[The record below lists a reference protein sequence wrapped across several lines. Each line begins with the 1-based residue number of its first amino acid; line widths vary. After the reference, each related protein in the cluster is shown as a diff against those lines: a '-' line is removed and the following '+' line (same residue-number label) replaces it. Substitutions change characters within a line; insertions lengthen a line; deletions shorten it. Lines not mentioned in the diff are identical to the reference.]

1 MFFFFYDEET
11 GETGEFEVDDS
22 QFDSEEDMEAFY
34 DSSVRRIFHKQ
45 EEQWYFSIVDVCGVL
60 TEQPDYEKSRKY
72 WNKLKQRISEEAGQP
87 VTICHQFKLRA
98 ADGKMRLT
106 DVADQEQLFRIIQS
120 VPSPKAE
127 PFKQWMAMVASQR
140 IDQMQDPELSIQQAI
155 ADYTRLGYSEKWIN
169 QRIRSIEVRKELTD
183 EWKRAGVEEGQQYA
197 SLTNIITQA
206 WSGKT
211 VGEYKQHKGL
221 HKESL
226 RDNMTNLE
234 LTLNTLAEIT
244 TAELHKQNNPQGFR
258 ASAKL
263 AKEGGE
269 IAGNTRKEIET
280 RLGHSVISSMRASDA
295 LTPIEESKPQE

>member
-1 MFFFFYDEET
+1 MDNNFAIQL
-11 GETGEFEVDDS
+11 FEDRQVRIVWDA
-22 QFDSEEDMEAFY
+22 EAEKY
-34 DSSVRRIFHKQ
+34 
-45 EEQWYFSIVDVCGVL
+45 YFSITDVVQVLTDSVDV
-60 TEQPDYEKSRKY
+60 
-72 WNKLKQRISEEAGQP
+72 KQYIKRMRTRDLELNSKWG
-87 VTICHQFKLRA
+87 TICTPVVMLAPDGKRRKSQA
-98 ADGKMRLT
+98 ADLEG
-106 DVADQEQLFRIIQS
+106 VFRIIQS
-120 VPSPKAE
+120 IPSPKAE

-183 EWKRAGVEEGQQYA
+183 EWTRAGVEEGQQYA

-226 RDNMTNLE
+226 RDNMTNME

-263 AKEGGE
+263 AKEGGN
-269 IAGNTRKEIET
+269 IAGNTRKEIES

-295 LTPIEESKPQE
+295 ILPIEDGETK

>member
-1 MFFFFYDEET
+1 MTQKQSIQLFEERNVRT
-11 GETGEFEVDDS
+11 IWDD
-22 QFDSEEDMEAFY
+22 
-34 DSSVRRIFHKQ
+34 VQ
-45 EEQWYFSIVDVCGVL
+45 EKWYFSVVDVIQVL
-60 TEQPDYEKSRKY
+60 TANDYQTARKY
-72 WNKLKQRISEEAGQP
+72 WKVLKGRILQEAGQP
-87 VTICHQFKLRA
+87 VTICYQFKLRA
-98 ADGKMRLT
+98 ADGKMRLS

-127 PFKQWMAMVASQR
+127 PFKQWMAKVASDR
-140 IDQMQDPELSIQQAI
+140 LDQLQDPELSIQQAI
-155 ADYTRLGYSEKWIN
+155 ADYARLGYSDKWIN

-211 VGEYKQHKGL
+211 VGEYKRHKGL

-244 TAELHKQNNPQGFR
+244 TAELHKQSNPQGFR
-258 ASAKL
+258 ASAKV
-263 AKEGGE
+263 AKEGGA
-269 IAGNTRKEIET
+269 IAGNTRKEIEA
-280 RLGHSVISSMRASDA
+280 RLGHSVISSAKATDY
-295 LTPIEESKPQE
+295 LPEQEIKPIEE

>member
-1 MFFFFYDEET
+1 
-11 GETGEFEVDDS
+11 V
-22 QFDSEEDMEAFY
+22 
-34 DSSVRRIFHKQ
+34 Q
-45 EEQWYFSIVDVCGVL
+45 EKWYFSVVDVIAILTDSPTPRNYWKVL
-60 TEQPDYEKSRKY
+60 KNRLKKEGNESVTNCNQL
-72 WNKLKQRISEEAGQP
+72 KL
-87 VTICHQFKLRA
+87 LA
-98 ADGKMRLT
+98 ADGKRYLS

-127 PFKQWMAMVASQR
+127 PFKQWMAKVASDR
-140 IDQMQDPELSIQQAI
+140 LDQLQDPELSIQQAI
-155 ADYTRLGYSEKWIN
+155 ADYARLGYSDKWIN

-211 VGEYKQHKGL
+211 VGEYKRHKGL

-244 TAELHKQNNPQGFR
+244 TAELHKQSNPQGFR
-258 ASAKL
+258 ASAKV
-263 AKEGGE
+263 AKEGGA
-269 IAGNTRKEIET
+269 IAGNTRKEIEA
-280 RLGHSVISSMRASDA
+280 RLGHSVISSAKATDYLPESEIK
-295 LTPIEESKPQE
+295 PIEE

>member
-1 MFFFFYDEET
+1 MT
-11 GETGEFEVDDS
+11 QKQS
-22 QFDSEEDMEAFY
+22 LQLFDNHKVRIVWDAEAEKY
-34 DSSVRRIFHKQ
+34 
-45 EEQWYFSIVDVCGVL
+45 YFSITDVVQVLTDSVDV
-60 TEQPDYEKSRKY
+60 
-72 WNKLKQRISEEAGQP
+72 KQYIKRMRTRDLELNSKWG
-87 VTICHQFKLRA
+87 TICTPVVMLAPDGKRRKSQA
-98 ADGKMRLT
+98 ADLEG
-106 DVADQEQLFRIIQS
+106 VFRIIQS
-120 VPSPKAE
+120 IPSPKAE

-263 AKEGGE
+263 AKEGGN
-269 IAGNTRKEIET
+269 IAGNTRKEIES

-295 LTPIEESKPQE
+295 ILPIDDGETKEGESQKQ

>member
-1 MFFFFYDEET
+1 MTQKQSLKLFEERNVRT
-11 GETGEFEVDDS
+11 IWDDT
-22 QFDSEEDMEAFY
+22 
-34 DSSVRRIFHKQ
+34 Q
-45 EEQWYFSIVDVCGVL
+45 EKWYFSVVDVIAILTDSPTPRNYWKVL
-60 TEQPDYEKSRKY
+60 KNRLKKEGNESVTNCNQL
-72 WNKLKQRISEEAGQP
+72 KLVSS
-87 VTICHQFKLRA
+87 
-98 ADGKMRLT
+98 DGKRYLT

-258 ASAKL
+258 ASAML
-263 AKEGGE
+263 AKEGGD
-269 IAGNTRKEIET
+269 IAGNTRKEIES

-295 LTPIEESKPQE
+295 ILPIEDGEAKEE

>member
-1 MFFFFYDEET
+1 MTQKQSLKLFEERNVRT
-11 GETGEFEVDDS
+11 IWDDT
-22 QFDSEEDMEAFY
+22 
-34 DSSVRRIFHKQ
+34 Q
-45 EEQWYFSIVDVCGVL
+45 EKWYFSVVDVIAILTDSATPRNYWKVL
-60 TEQPDYEKSRKY
+60 KNRLKKEGNESVTNCNQL
-72 WNKLKQRISEEAGQP
+72 KLLSS
-87 VTICHQFKLRA
+87 
-98 ADGKMRLT
+98 DGKRYLT

-263 AKEGGE
+263 AKEGGD
-269 IAGNTRKEIET
+269 IAGNTRKEIES

-295 LTPIEESKPQE
+295 IMPIEDGETKDE

>member
-1 MFFFFYDEET
+1 MKQKQ
-11 GETGEFEVDDS
+11 S
-22 QFDSEEDMEAFY
+22 LQLFDNHKVRIVWDAEAEKY
-34 DSSVRRIFHKQ
+34 
-45 EEQWYFSIVDVCGVL
+45 YFSITDVVQVLTDSVDV
-60 TEQPDYEKSRKY
+60 
-72 WNKLKQRISEEAGQP
+72 KQYIKRMRTRDLELNSKWG
-87 VTICHQFKLRA
+87 TICTPVVMLAPDGKRRKSQA
-98 ADGKMRLT
+98 ADLEG
-106 DVADQEQLFRIIQS
+106 VFRIIQS
-120 VPSPKAE
+120 IPSPKAE

-226 RDNMTNLE
+226 RDNMTNME

-263 AKEGGE
+263 AKEGGN
-269 IAGNTRKEIET
+269 IAGNTRKEIES

-295 LTPIEESKPQE
+295 ILPIEDGETKEEESQKQ

>member
-1 MFFFFYDEET
+1 MIMTQKQSIQLFEERNVRT
-11 GETGEFEVDDS
+11 IWDD
-22 QFDSEEDMEAFY
+22 
-34 DSSVRRIFHKQ
+34 VQ
-45 EEQWYFSIVDVCGVL
+45 EKWYFSVVDVIAILTDSSTPRNYWKVL
-60 TEQPDYEKSRKY
+60 KNRLKKEGNESVTNCNQL
-72 WNKLKQRISEEAGQP
+72 KL
-87 VTICHQFKLRA
+87 LA
-98 ADGKMRLT
+98 ADGKRYLT

-127 PFKQWMAMVASQR
+127 PFKQWMAKVASDR
-140 IDQMQDPELSIQQAI
+140 LDQMQDPELSIQQAI
-155 ADYTRLGYSEKWIN
+155 ADYARLGYSDKWIN

-211 VGEYKQHKGL
+211 VGEYKRHKGL

-244 TAELHKQNNPQGFR
+244 TAELHKQSNPQGFR
-258 ASAKL
+258 ASAKV
-263 AKEGGE
+263 AKEGGA
-269 IAGNTRKEIET
+269 IAGNARKEIEE
-280 RLGHSVISSMRASDA
+280 RLGHSVISSAKATDY
-295 LTPIEESKPQE
+295 LPEKEIKPIEE

>member
-1 MFFFFYDEET
+1 MTQKQSIQLFEERNVRT
-11 GETGEFEVDDS
+11 IWDD
-22 QFDSEEDMEAFY
+22 
-34 DSSVRRIFHKQ
+34 VQ
-45 EEQWYFSIVDVCGVL
+45 EKWYFSVVDVIAILTDSSTPRNYWKVL
-60 TEQPDYEKSRKY
+60 KNRLKKEGNESVTNCNQL
-72 WNKLKQRISEEAGQP
+72 KL
-87 VTICHQFKLRA
+87 LA
-98 ADGKMRLT
+98 ADGKRYLS

-127 PFKQWMAMVASQR
+127 PFKQWMAKVASDR
-140 IDQMQDPELSIQQAI
+140 LDQMQDPELSIQQAI
-155 ADYTRLGYSEKWIN
+155 ADYARLGYSDKWIN

-211 VGEYKQHKGL
+211 VGEYKRHKGL

-244 TAELHKQNNPQGFR
+244 TAELHKQSNPQGFR
-258 ASAKL
+258 ASAKV
-263 AKEGGE
+263 AKEGGA
-269 IAGNTRKEIET
+269 IAGNARKEIEE
-280 RLGHSVISSMRASDA
+280 RLGHSVISSAKATDY
-295 LTPIEESKPQE
+295 LPEHEIKPIEE

>member
-1 MFFFFYDEET
+1 MTQKQSLKLFEERNVRT
-11 GETGEFEVDDS
+11 IWDDT
-22 QFDSEEDMEAFY
+22 
-34 DSSVRRIFHKQ
+34 Q
-45 EEQWYFSIVDVCGVL
+45 EKWYFSVVDVIAILTDSATPRNYWKVL
-60 TEQPDYEKSRKY
+60 KNRLKKEGNESVTNCNQL
-72 WNKLKQRISEEAGQP
+72 KLLSS
-87 VTICHQFKLRA
+87 
-98 ADGKMRLT
+98 DGKRYLT

-263 AKEGGE
+263 AKEGGD
-269 IAGNTRKEIET
+269 IAGNTRKEIES

-295 LTPIEESKPQE
+295 ILSIEDGEAKEQ

>member
-1 MFFFFYDEET
+1 MTQKQSIQLFEERNVRT
-11 GETGEFEVDDS
+11 IWDD
-22 QFDSEEDMEAFY
+22 
-34 DSSVRRIFHKQ
+34 VQ
-45 EEQWYFSIVDVCGVL
+45 EKWYFSVVDVIQVL
-60 TEQPDYEKSRKY
+60 TANDYQTARKY
-72 WNKLKQRISEEAGQP
+72 WNKLKERIVHEAGQP

-98 ADGKMRLT
+98 ADGKMRLS

-127 PFKQWMAMVASQR
+127 PFKQWMAKVASDR
-140 IDQMQDPELSIQQAI
+140 LDQLQDPELSIQQAI
-155 ADYTRLGYSEKWIN
+155 ADYARLGYSDKWIN
-169 QRIRSIEVRKELTD
+169 QRIRSIEVRKEFTD

-211 VGEYKQHKGL
+211 VGEYKRHKGL

-244 TAELHKQNNPQGFR
+244 TAELHKQSNPQGFR
-258 ASAKL
+258 ASAKV
-263 AKEGGE
+263 AKEGGA
-269 IAGNTRKEIET
+269 IAGNTRKEIEA
-280 RLGHSVISSMRASDA
+280 RLGHSVISSAKATDY
-295 LTPIEESKPQE
+295 LPEQEIKPIEE

>member
-1 MFFFFYDEET
+1 MTQKQSIQLFEERNVRT
-11 GETGEFEVDDS
+11 IWDD
-22 QFDSEEDMEAFY
+22 
-34 DSSVRRIFHKQ
+34 VQ
-45 EEQWYFSIVDVCGVL
+45 EKWYFSVVDVIAILTDSPTPRNYWKVL
-60 TEQPDYEKSRKY
+60 KNRLKKEGNESVTNCNQL
-72 WNKLKQRISEEAGQP
+72 KL
-87 VTICHQFKLRA
+87 LA
-98 ADGKMRLT
+98 ADGKRYLS

-127 PFKQWMAMVASQR
+127 PFKQWMAKVASDR
-140 IDQMQDPELSIQQAI
+140 LDQLQDPELSIQQAI
-155 ADYTRLGYSEKWIN
+155 ADYARLGYSDKWIN

-211 VGEYKQHKGL
+211 VGEYKRHKGL

-244 TAELHKQNNPQGFR
+244 TAELHKQSNPQGFR
-258 ASAKL
+258 ASAKI
-263 AKEGGE
+263 AKEGGA
-269 IAGNTRKEIET
+269 IAGNTRREIEQ
-280 RLGHSVISSMRASDA
+280 RLGHSVISSAKATDYLPASDIQE
-295 LTPIEESKPQE
+295 IEE

>member
-1 MFFFFYDEET
+1 MKQKQ
-11 GETGEFEVDDS
+11 S
-22 QFDSEEDMEAFY
+22 LQLFDNHKVRIVWNAEAEKY
-34 DSSVRRIFHKQ
+34 
-45 EEQWYFSIVDVCGVL
+45 YFSITDVVQVLTDSVDV
-60 TEQPDYEKSRKY
+60 
-72 WNKLKQRISEEAGQP
+72 KQYIKRMRTRDLELNSKWG
-87 VTICHQFKLRA
+87 TICTPVVMLAPDGKRRKSQA
-98 ADGKMRLT
+98 ADLEG
-106 DVADQEQLFRIIQS
+106 VFRIIQS
-120 VPSPKAE
+120 IPSPKAE

-183 EWKRAGVEEGQQYA
+183 EWTRAGVEEGQQYA

-226 RDNMTNLE
+226 RDNMTNME

-263 AKEGGE
+263 AKEGGN
-269 IAGNTRKEIET
+269 IAGNTRKEIES

-295 LTPIEESKPQE
+295 ILPIEDGETK

>member
-1 MFFFFYDEET
+1 MTQKQSIQLFEERNVRT
-11 GETGEFEVDDS
+11 IWDD
-22 QFDSEEDMEAFY
+22 M
-34 DSSVRRIFHKQ
+34 Q
-45 EEQWYFSIVDVCGVL
+45 EKWYFSVVDVIQVL
-60 TEQPDYEKSRKY
+60 TANDYQTARKY
-72 WNKLKQRISEEAGQP
+72 WNKLKERILQEAGQP

-98 ADGKMRLT
+98 ADGKMRLS

-127 PFKQWMAMVASQR
+127 PFKQWMAKVASDR
-140 IDQMQDPELSIQQAI
+140 LDQLQDPELSIQQAI
-155 ADYTRLGYSEKWIN
+155 ADYARLGYSDKWIN

-211 VGEYKQHKGL
+211 VGEYKRHKGL

-244 TAELHKQNNPQGFR
+244 TAELHKQSNPQGFR
-258 ASAKL
+258 ASAKV
-263 AKEGGE
+263 AKEGGA
-269 IAGNTRKEIET
+269 IAGNTRKEIEA
-280 RLGHSVISSMRASDA
+280 RLGHSVISSANATDY
-295 LTPIEESKPQE
+295 LPEQEIKPIEE

>member
-1 MFFFFYDEET
+1 MNKTIRTQKQSIQLFEERNVRT
-11 GETGEFEVDDS
+11 IWDD
-22 QFDSEEDMEAFY
+22 
-34 DSSVRRIFHKQ
+34 VQ
-45 EEQWYFSIVDVCGVL
+45 EKWYFSVVDVIQVL
-60 TEQPDYEKSRKY
+60 TANDYQTARKY
-72 WNKLKQRISEEAGQP
+72 WKVLKGRIVQEAGQP
-87 VTICHQFKLRA
+87 VTICYQFKLRA
-98 ADGKMRLT
+98 ADGKMRLS

-127 PFKQWMAMVASQR
+127 PFKQWMAKVASDR
-140 IDQMQDPELSIQQAI
+140 LDQMQDPELSIQQAI
-155 ADYTRLGYSEKWIN
+155 ADYARLGYSDKWIN

-211 VGEYKQHKGL
+211 VGEYKRHKGL

-244 TAELHKQNNPQGFR
+244 TAELHKQSNPQGFR
-258 ASAKL
+258 ASAKV
-263 AKEGGE
+263 AKEGGA
-269 IAGNTRKEIET
+269 IAGNARKEIEE
-280 RLGHSVISSMRASDA
+280 RLGHSVISSAKATDY
-295 LTPIEESKPQE
+295 LPEKEIKPIEE

>member
-1 MFFFFYDEET
+1 MPQKQ
-11 GETGEFEVDDS
+11 S
-22 QFDSEEDMEAFY
+22 LQLFDNHKVRIVWDAEAEKY
-34 DSSVRRIFHKQ
+34 
-45 EEQWYFSIVDVCGVL
+45 YFSITDVVQVLTDSVDV
-60 TEQPDYEKSRKY
+60 
-72 WNKLKQRISEEAGQP
+72 KQYIKRMRTRDLELNSKWG
-87 VTICHQFKLRA
+87 TICTPVVMLAPDGKRRKSQA
-98 ADGKMRLT
+98 ADLEGI
-106 DVADQEQLFRIIQS
+106 FRIIQS
-120 VPSPKAE
+120 IPSPKAE

-183 EWKRAGVEEGQQYA
+183 EWTRAGVEEGQQYA

-206 WSGKT
+206 WSEKT

-226 RDNMTNLE
+226 RDNMTNME

-263 AKEGGE
+263 AKEGGN
-269 IAGNTRKEIET
+269 IAGNTRKEIES

-295 LTPIEESKPQE
+295 ILPIEDGETK

>member
-1 MFFFFYDEET
+1 MT
-11 GETGEFEVDDS
+11 QKQS
-22 QFDSEEDMEAFY
+22 LQLFDNHKVRIVWNAEAEKY
-34 DSSVRRIFHKQ
+34 
-45 EEQWYFSIVDVCGVL
+45 YFSITDVVQVLTDSVDV
-60 TEQPDYEKSRKY
+60 
-72 WNKLKQRISEEAGQP
+72 KQYIKRMRTRDLELNSKWG
-87 VTICHQFKLRA
+87 TICTPVVMLAPDGKRRKSQA
-98 ADGKMRLT
+98 ADLEG
-106 DVADQEQLFRIIQS
+106 VFRIIQS
-120 VPSPKAE
+120 IPSPKAE

-183 EWKRAGVEEGQQYA
+183 EWTRAGVEEGQQYA

-244 TAELHKQNNPQGFR
+244 TAELHKQNNLQGFR

-263 AKEGGE
+263 AKAGGN
-269 IAGNTRKEIET
+269 IAGNTRKAIES

-295 LTPIEESKPQE
+295 ILPIEDRETKEGESQKQ

>member
-1 MFFFFYDEET
+1 MT
-11 GETGEFEVDDS
+11 QKQS
-22 QFDSEEDMEAFY
+22 LQLFDNHKVRIVWDAEAEKY
-34 DSSVRRIFHKQ
+34 
-45 EEQWYFSIVDVCGVL
+45 YFSITDVVQVLTDSVDV
-60 TEQPDYEKSRKY
+60 
-72 WNKLKQRISEEAGQP
+72 KQYIKRMRTRDLELNSKWG
-87 VTICHQFKLRA
+87 TICTPVVMLAPDGKRRKSQA
-98 ADGKMRLT
+98 ADLEG
-106 DVADQEQLFRIIQS
+106 VFRIIQS
-120 VPSPKAE
+120 IPSPKAE

-226 RDNMTNLE
+226 RDNMTNME

-263 AKEGGE
+263 AKEGGN
-269 IAGNTRKEIET
+269 IAGNTRKEIES
-280 RLGHSVISSMRASDA
+280 RLGHNVISSMRASDA
-295 LTPIEESKPQE
+295 ILPIEDRETKEGESQKQ

>member
-1 MFFFFYDEET
+1 MTQKQSIQLFEER
-11 GETGEFEVDDS
+11 
-22 QFDSEEDMEAFY
+22 
-34 DSSVRRIFHKQ
+34 SVRTIWDDVQ
-45 EEQWYFSIVDVCGVL
+45 EKWYFSVVDVIQVL
-60 TEQPDYEKSRKY
+60 TANDYQTARKY
-72 WNKLKQRISEEAGQP
+72 WNKLKERILQEAGQP

-98 ADGKMRLT
+98 ADGKMRMS

-127 PFKQWMAMVASQR
+127 PFKQWMAKVASDR
-140 IDQMQDPELSIQQAI
+140 LDQLQDPELSIQQAI
-155 ADYTRLGYSEKWIN
+155 ADYARLGYSDKWIN

-211 VGEYKQHKGL
+211 VGEYKRHKGL

-244 TAELHKQNNPQGFR
+244 TAELHKQSNPQGFR
-258 ASAKL
+258 ASAKV
-263 AKEGGE
+263 AKEGGA
-269 IAGNTRKEIET
+269 IAGNTRKEIEA
-280 RLGHSVISSMRASDA
+280 RLGHSVISSAKATDYLPESEIK
-295 LTPIEESKPQE
+295 PIEE

>member
-1 MFFFFYDEET
+1 MTQKQSIQLFEERNVRT
-11 GETGEFEVDDS
+11 IWDD
-22 QFDSEEDMEAFY
+22 
-34 DSSVRRIFHKQ
+34 VQ
-45 EEQWYFSIVDVCGVL
+45 EKWYFSVVDVIQVL
-60 TEQPDYEKSRKY
+60 TANDYQTARKY
-72 WNKLKQRISEEAGQP
+72 WNKLKERILQEAGQP

-98 ADGKMRLT
+98 ADGKMRLS

-127 PFKQWMAMVASQR
+127 PFKQWMAKVASDR
-140 IDQMQDPELSIQQAI
+140 LDQLQDPELSIQQAI
-155 ADYTRLGYSEKWIN
+155 ADYARLGYSDKWIN

-211 VGEYKQHKGL
+211 VGEYNRHKGL

-244 TAELHKQNNPQGFR
+244 TAELHKQSNPQGFR
-258 ASAKL
+258 ASAKV
-263 AKEGGE
+263 AKEGGA
-269 IAGNTRKEIET
+269 IAGNTRKEIEA
-280 RLGHSVISSMRASDA
+280 RLGHSVISSAKATDY
-295 LTPIEESKPQE
+295 LPEQEIKPIEE